1 MDAYQELGTNKSY
14 INQVW
19 DKVNKMKGKTPEEM
33 AQIRITSL
41 KRASEEYD
49 EKIER
54 TAKNLL
60 IFRLGDIKKII
71 TGATEYATIEQSLKD
86 SLASMMAKINAYQA
100 ISTEQKRGIY
110 ASQGEKDITE
120 VTVREIEELGELTF
134 RDGKNAFEINRR
146 QPIPIDKLILADSSN
161 RDIEIYKNFREYV
174 LELLKDIPAVRGL
187 DPRKKEQIMRE
198 ISMERLSEIASELE
212 KQMWAY
218 SKISTYSKRQQYL
231 TEISKER
238 TREYYKKVG
247 ELAKGARILTT
258 AERGP
263 EVEKRKKT
271 TKMVLQIGKESVQ
284 ISKTGYLNYGM
295 YFRDEELGEYT
306 ISRPDGS
313 QHRVFSN
320 IKLDEID
327 SEGIKND
334 IRYRE
339 KIAYLLSNTS
349 IELSEECLGGYLGIL
364 PGQNPED
371 IPTRTLAAI
380 SACKK
385 YQEKYLDT
393 VMGKI
398 KARQEREKRRQGKN
412 NPRREDDQ
420 GR

>member
-1 MDAYQELGTNKSY
+1 MDAYQELGTNKTY

-19 DKVNKMKGKTPEEM
+19 DEVNKIKGKTPEEM

-54 TAKNLL
+54 AAKNLL
-60 IFRLGDIKKII
+60 IFRLGDIKKMIAG
-71 TGATEYATIEQSLKD
+71 TTEYAGVEQSLKD
-86 SLASMMAKINAYQA
+86 ALTSMMAKINAYQA

-110 ASQGEKDITE
+110 ANQGEKDITE
-120 VTVREIEELGELTF
+120 VTDREMEELGELTF
-134 RDGKNAFEINRR
+134 RNGRNAFEINRR
-146 QPIPIDKLILADSSN
+146 QPIPMDKLILADSPN
-161 RDIEIYKNFREYV
+161 RDIEINKNFREYV
-174 LELLKDIPAVRGL
+174 LELLKDIPAVRSL
-187 DPRKKEQIMRE
+187 DSRRKEQIMRE
-198 ISMERLSEIASELE
+198 ISMDRLSEITGELE

-218 SKISTYSKRQQYL
+218 SKISTYGKRQQYL

-263 EVEKRKKT
+263 VVEKRKKPT
-271 TKMVLQIGKESVQ
+271 EIVLQIGKESVQ

-306 ISRPDGS
+306 ILSPDGS
-313 QHRVFSN
+313 QHRVFSDM
-320 IKLDEID
+320 KLDEID
-327 SEGIKND
+327 SEDIKND

-364 PGQNPED
+364 PGQDPEKVS
-371 IPTRTLAAI
+371 TRTLAAI

-385 YQEKYLDT
+385 YKEKDLDT

-398 KARQEREKRRQGKN
+398 KARQEREKRKQGMN
-412 NPRREDDQ
+412 NQSREDDQ